1 MTFYPVVSE
10 EEKSKYRRK
19 DDKENYVCRLVKRNF
34 LQWNWEIVDIIPTYG
49 DALSLATKI
58 ECDERKLALVYNWID
73 GKKNVIRRP
82 GRSFKKLEL
91 TGALRITS
99 DMISAQK
106 RIDQGEYPT
115 EPCRYGTFKTW
126 WQRRKE
132 QEERKQAQERCKT
145 CDFYSG
151 QKELLCAVHPV
162 LQQNCTDY
170 EPKKDRPQQ
179 VLEVTRPRKLFK
191 TADFT
196 RAEFLYCFLVLG
208 LDDWTD
214 NYFCTCALV
223 EKFSEIRES
232 TDTDESPW
240 DLAYNLSIEE
250 VANLQERLSS
260 LSSDDRYYFTRAI
273 NTFIA
278 IG

>member
-34 LQWNWEIVDIIPTYG
+34 LQWNWDIVDIIPTYG

-58 ECDERKLALVYNWID
+58 ECDERKLALVYNYIG

-82 GRSFKKLEL
+82 GMSFKVEL
-91 TGALRITS
+91 TGAPRITR

-115 EPCRYGTFKTW
+115 EPYRCGTFKTW

-151 QKELLCAVHPV
+151 QKELLCAVHPS
-162 LQQNCTDY
+162 LKHNCADFQ
-170 EPKKDRPQQ
+170 PKQDRPQQ

-214 NYFCTCALV
+214 DYYCTRALV
-223 EKFSEIRES
+223 EKFSEVHES
-232 TDTDESPW
+232 KDTDEFPW
-240 DLAYNLSIEE
+240 DLAYGLSIEE
-250 VANLQERLSS
+250 VENLQERLSTLNS
-260 LSSDDRYYFTRAI
+260 EDRYYFALAI
-273 NTFIA
+273 RTFIV

>member
-1 MTFYPVVSE
+1 MFYPIVGE

-34 LQWNWEIVDIIPTYG
+34 FKWDWEVVDIVPTNG

-58 ECDERKLALVYNWID
+58 ECDERKLALIYNYIN
-73 GKKNVIRRP
+73 GNKNVIRRP
-82 GRSFKKLEL
+82 GMSFKIEL
-91 TGALRITS
+91 TGAPRITFE
-99 DMISAQK
+99 MISAQQ

-115 EPCRYGTFKTW
+115 EPYRSGSFKTW

-132 QEERKQAQERCKT
+132 QEEFQQTQERCKT

-162 LQQNCTDY
+162 LQQNCTDFQ
-170 EPKKDRPQQ
+170 PKQNRQR
-179 VLEVTRPRKLFK
+179 VLEITRTRKLFR

-214 NYFCTCALV
+214 NYYCTRALV

-240 DLAYNLSIEE
+240 DLAYNLSIEK
-250 VANLQERLSS
+250 VTNLQERLSS